1 MLQST
6 QQIHDNELSL
16 TQNGIAKWNDRLK
29 TMKKCYKDLV
39 QQLHEK
45 SVMIPL
51 KKWMK
56 VEEKNVWQI
65 TQNNYGNGSS
75 MT

>member
-16 TQNGIAKWNDRLK
+16 TQKGIAKWYDRLK
-29 TMKKCYKDLV
+29 TMEKCYKDLV